1 MAFFSEI
8 FFSTLIGKPVYT
20 IDEKYYGN
28 FRDFIAKRQ
37 NGNYLVTKVRIRN
50 LRGQR
55 VILNWKD
62 VHSIEATPVSLKLKQ
77 RAEDIR
83 PIDYDDDELRLKRDF
98 LDQQIIDT
106 EAHRVVRVNDLKIV
120 AVGAELF
127 MVAADIGLRGILRR
141 LGVEQWALSLAQI
154 FRRSFSNVLVP
165 SKYIDPFPAKLRH
178 DITLTVTQEK
188 LKDMHPA
195 DLADVMEDL
204 DNFERLSIIHS
215 LPAETVAKTVAELD
229 PDVRK
234 RLLEKLKDE
243 AVTGLLERL
252 APDAAT
258 DIAAELPKQRMY
270 HVLSAMKIRE
280 AEEIRNLLK
289 FKKNTAGSLMNP
301 EFVAFPETLTAGEAL
316 AELRGKGAKA
326 EHIYYIY
333 IVDAEGILKGVI
345 SIRDLIFVDP
355 KISLASMKK
364 RKPVFAKL
372 REHAKSVVEKFTK
385 YNLIAL
391 PVVGKNKKLEGII
404 TVDDILPLLK
414 ENTE

>member
-28 FRDFIAKRQ
+28 FRDFIVKRE
-37 NGNYLVTKVRIRN
+37 NGNFRITKMRIRN
-50 LRGQR
+50 LSGQR
-55 VILNWKD
+55 IILGWKD
-62 VHSIEATPVSLKLKQ
+62 IHSIEADPVSLKLKNKT
-77 RAEDIR
+77 ENIK

-106 EAHRVVRVNDLKIV
+106 ESHRVVRVNDLKIV
-120 AVGAELF
+120 AVGDELF
-127 MVAADIGLRGILRR
+127 MVAADIGSRGILRR
-141 LGVEQWALSLAQI
+141 LGFEQWALSLAQI
-154 FRRSFSNVLVP
+154 FRRSFPNVLVP
-165 SKYIDPFPAKLRH
+165 SKYIDPFPARLRH
-178 DITLTVTQEK
+178 DITLTVAQER

-195 DLADVMEDL
+195 DLADVVEDL
-204 DNFERLSIIHS
+204 DNFERLSIIQS
-215 LPAETVAKTVAELD
+215 LPAETVAKTIAELD
-229 PDVRK
+229 PKIRK
-234 RLLEKLKDE
+234 QLLAKLKDE
-243 AVTGLLERL
+243 AVTGFLERL

-270 HVLSAMKIRE
+270 HVLNAMQIGE
-280 AEEIRNLLK
+280 ADEIRGLLK
-289 FKKNTAGSLMNP
+289 FKKNTAGSLMNT
-301 EFVAFPETLTAGEAL
+301 EFVAFPETLTVTEAL
-316 AELRGKGAKA
+316 TELRSKGEKA

-333 IVDAEGILKGVI
+333 IIDAEGILKGVI
-345 SIRDLIFVDP
+345 SLRDLIFADQKTP
-355 KISLASMKK
+355 LSSIKK

-391 PVVGKNKKLEGII
+391 PVVGKNKKLEGTI

-414 ENTE
+414 EQTE